1 MILLSLSPDYDSCG
15 MNLINSFLHLLHQCR
30 HMLFSCRFIS
40 SLIYQFIYLRQMSA
54 WYYISVWLHIVGG
67 AFWIGGMLFL
77 PLVLLP
83 GIKNNPDRK
92 NLLMATG
99 LKFRFYGYIVLAM
112 MFITGLLNIYL
123 RGIKF
128 SWNFFF
134 ESHYGSLVSLKILL
148 FVIMIIFSLFHD
160 LIFGKKVIEDQMQD
174 SLNLKL
180 IARWTGRVL
189 LLISLILAYIGVV
202 ISRGG

>member
-1 MILLSLSPDYDSCG
+1 
-15 MNLINSFLHLLHQCR
+15 
-30 HMLFSCRFIS
+30 
-40 SLIYQFIYLRQMSA
+40 MST
-54 WYYISVWLHIVGG
+54 WYYISVWLHIIGG

-83 GIKNNPDRK
+83 GIKDHPDRK

-123 RGIKF
+123 RGLSF
-128 SWNFFF
+128 SFNFFIMTR
-134 ESHYGSLVSLKILL
+134 YGQLVELKIIL
-148 FVIMIIFSLFHD
+148 FVLMITISLLHD
-160 LIFGKKVIEDQMQD
+160 LIVGRKAVEQME
-174 SLNLKL
+174 NKNIKL
-180 IARWTGRVL
+180 IARWTGRLL
-189 LLISLILAYIGVV
+189 LLISLIMAYIGVV